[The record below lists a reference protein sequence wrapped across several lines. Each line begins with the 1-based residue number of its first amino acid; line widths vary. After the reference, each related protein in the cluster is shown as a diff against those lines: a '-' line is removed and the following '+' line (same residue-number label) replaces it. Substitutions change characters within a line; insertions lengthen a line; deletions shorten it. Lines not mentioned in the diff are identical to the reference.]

1 MVLLGREVGTVW
13 AGLGKLK
20 QISPKEKMK
29 MKYPFKFSNPFYK
42 IQTYL
47 NSK

>member
-20 QISPKEKMK
+20 QISPKEKNENEIS
-29 MKYPFKFSNPFYK
+29 F
-42 IQTYL
+42 
-47 NSK
+47 